1 MDKATDIGTL
11 LEVKDWILH
20 KYYIHEED
28 LTTRMVLNS
37 LMCDII
43 FTVDTMLDSMYE
55 DIKVGLDD

>member
-11 LEVKDWILH
+11 LEVKDWIH
-20 KYYIHEED
+20 NKYYIHEED
-28 LTTRMVLNS
+28 LGTRMVLNS

-43 FTVDTMLDSMYE
+43 FTVDSMLDSMYE